1 MWHLESNF
9 DSIYESL
16 LTSYALQIT
25 TFENISIFLNETQHE
40 EIEIIIDFLQDTT
53 VAVNVQIYYLQNV
66 LNFKQATAFREIVN
80 LLVRMDNNLLSS
92 TSNSVTANST
102 IDTSSIIYVA
112 LQNFTLILPSIGMT
126 LWARCFVINNFLR
139 QQKFTTTYTVQ
150 YSVYI
155 VNII

>member
-1 MWHLESNF
+1 M
-9 DSIYESL
+9 
-16 LTSYALQIT
+16 
-25 TFENISIFLNETQHE
+25 NETQHE

-102 IDTSSIIYVA
+102 VDTGSIIYVA

-126 LWARCFVINNFLR
+126 LWAR
-139 QQKFTTTYTVQ
+139 
-150 YSVYI
+150 
-155 VNII
+155 

>member
-1 MWHLESNF
+1 M
-9 DSIYESL
+9 
-16 LTSYALQIT
+16 
-25 TFENISIFLNETQHE
+25 NETQHE

-102 IDTSSIIYVA
+102 VDTGFIIYVA

-126 LWARCFVINNFLR
+126 LWAR
-139 QQKFTTTYTVQ
+139 
-150 YSVYI
+150 
-155 VNII
+155 